1 MMPRILGLAAALLL
15 TWPAHAAAPADPAAL
30 AAASPLT
37 REALARLRADV
48 DTLHNPALKAATADA
63 LFNPATCVAHRA
75 HLTDADRQAIA
86 DRLVAEGLAD
96 AAGPAGGLIAGL
108 FPALP
113 GDGGP
118 CPHLAQP
125 FAAAPGG
132 NAGSHHSWPGGLAVH
147 EAFNAQSARDFAA
160 AYRTLDGVDLYG
172 QDDLITAAPLWHDWA
187 KALLFVW
194 QPDGGLPPEISLG
207 GHGDAGDFRTGA
219 HHILG
224 LAEAMAR
231 HLPAD
236 LVIVQACAH
245 QAPERGR
252 PDRLVHWLR
261 AAAIIARV
269 DPVAAGYLATAP
281 SGGLTLPGL
290 AAGAEPVAV
299 AVPRWWSACLIHA
312 QSDHNWVYAEPA
324 IEDAD
329 VLLRQLAPRFGIDT
343 ANPAQ
348 YAWGYRHPVLS
359 RLGAA
364 RIQSLA
370 AQGGLEAVAQ
380 ALISLR
386 AQGVF

>member
-1 MMPRILGLAAALLL
+1 MTMPLRLATVLAALLL
-15 TWPAHAAAPADPAAL
+15 APPALAADAAAL
-30 AAASPLT
+30 AGASALT

-48 DTLHNPALKAATADA
+48 DTIHDPVIRAATEDA

-75 HLTDADRQAIA
+75 NLDQAGRRAIT

-96 AAGPAGGLIAGL
+96 PGAGLVNGL

-113 GDGGP
+113 GEGGP
-118 CPHLAQP
+118 CPHLPQP

-132 NAGSHHSWPGGLAVH
+132 NAGSHHSWPGGLPLH
-147 EAFNAQSARDFAA
+147 EAFNAQSAKDFATT
-160 AYRTLDGVDLYG
+160 YRAIDGVGLDG
-172 QDDLITAAPLWHDWA
+172 QDDLIAAAPLWHDWA

-194 QPDGGLPPEISLG
+194 RPDGGLPPEASLG
-207 GHGDAGDFRTGA
+207 GHGPDGDYRTGA

-231 HLPAD
+231 RLPAD

-245 QAPERGR
+245 QAPERGK

-269 DPVAAGYLATAP
+269 DPVAAGYLAPAQA
-281 SGGLTLPGL
+281 GDLTLPGM
-290 AAGAEPVAV
+290 APPGVTEIVG
-299 AVPRWWSACLIHA
+299 VPRWWSACLIHA

-324 IEDAD
+324 VEDAD
-329 VLLRQLAPRFGIDT
+329 ALLRQLAPRFGVDASDAARYT
-343 ANPAQ
+343 
-348 YAWGYRHPVLS
+348 WGYRHAVLS

-364 RIQSLA
+364 RVQSLA
-370 AQGGLEAVAQ
+370 AQGGLDALAQ
-380 ALISLR
+380 ALTQLR

>member
-1 MMPRILGLAAALLL
+1 MPRSVLRPALLAATLLL
-15 TWPAHAAAPADPAAL
+15 APPAL
-30 AAASPLT
+30 AAPSSPAAIADASPLT
-37 REALARLRADV
+37 RDALVRLRSDV
-48 DTLHNPALKAATADA
+48 DAIHDPAIKAATRDA
-63 LFNPATCVAHRA
+63 LFNPDTCVVHRA
-75 HLTDADRQAIA
+75 NLDAAARQAII
-86 DRLVAEGLAD
+86 DRLVAAGLAD
-96 AAGPAGGLIAGL
+96 AADATALPGGLMAGL

-113 GDGGP
+113 NDGGP
-118 CPHLAQP
+118 CPHLPQP

-132 NAGSHHSWPGGLAVH
+132 NAGSHHSWPGGLPVH
-147 EAFNAQSARDFAA
+147 EAFNARSAQDFAD
-160 AYRTLDGVDLYG
+160 AYRTLEGVDLDG

-194 QPDGGLPPEISLG
+194 RADGGLPPEIPLG
-207 GHGDAGDFRTGA
+207 GHGADGDFRTGA

-245 QAPERGR
+245 QAPERGK
-252 PDRLVHWLR
+252 PERLVHWLR

-269 DPVAAGYLATAP
+269 DPVEAGYLVPTAQ
-281 SGGLTLPGL
+281 GGLTLPGV
-290 AAGAEPVAV
+290 GS
-299 AVPRWWSACLIHA
+299 VPRWWSACLIHA

-324 IEDAD
+324 VEDAD
-329 VLLRQLAPRFGIDT
+329 ALLRQLAPRFGIDAT
-343 ANPAQ
+343 DPAR
-348 YAWGYRHPVLS
+348 YAWGYRHPVLA

-370 AQGGLEAVAQ
+370 ATGGLDALAQ
-380 ALISLR
+380 TLTQLR

>member
-1 MMPRILGLAAALLL
+1 MTLPLRLTAAITVALLL
-15 TWPAHAAAPADPAAL
+15 APPAL
-30 AAASPLT
+30 AADADALAGASPLT

-48 DTLHNPALKAATADA
+48 NAMRDPVIKAATEDA

-75 HLTDADRQAIA
+75 NLGQADKRAII

-96 AAGPAGGLIAGL
+96 PGDGLADGL

-113 GDGGP
+113 GEGGP
-118 CPHLAQP
+118 CPHLPQP

-132 NAGSHHSWPGGLAVH
+132 NAGSHHSWPGGLPLH
-147 EAFNAQSARDFAA
+147 EAFNAQSAKDFAA
-160 AYRTLDGVDLYG
+160 AYRAIDGVGLEG
-172 QDDLITAAPLWHDWA
+172 QDDLIAAAPLWHDWA

-194 QPDGGLPPEISLG
+194 RPDGGLPHEISLG
-207 GHGDAGDFRTGA
+207 GHGADGDYRTGA

-231 HLPAD
+231 RLPAD

-245 QAPERGR
+245 QAPERGK

-269 DPVAAGYLATAP
+269 DPVAAGYLAP
-281 SGGLTLPGL
+281 SQAGSLTLPGMTE
-290 AAGAEPVAV
+290 AG

-324 IEDAD
+324 VEDAD
-329 VLLRQLAPRFGIDT
+329 ALLRQLAPRFGVD
-343 ANPAQ
+343 ASDPAR
-348 YAWGYRHPVLS
+348 YTWGYRHAVLS
-359 RLGAA
+359 HLGAA
-364 RIQSLA
+364 RVQSLA
-370 AQGGLEAVAQ
+370 AQGGLDALAQ
-380 ALISLR
+380 ALTQLR

>member
-1 MMPRILGLAAALLL
+1 MTTPLRLAAALATLL
-15 TWPAHAAAPADPAAL
+15 LAPPALATDAAAL
-30 AAASPLT
+30 AGASPLT

-48 DTLHNPALKAATADA
+48 DAVRNPVIKAATEDA

-75 HLTDADRQAIA
+75 NLGQADKRAII
-86 DRLVAEGLAD
+86 DRLVAESLADPGDGLAD
-96 AAGPAGGLIAGL
+96 GL

-113 GDGGP
+113 GEGGP
-118 CPHLAQP
+118 CPHLPQP

-132 NAGSHHSWPGGLAVH
+132 NAGSHHSWPGGLPLH
-147 EAFNAQSARDFAA
+147 EAFNAQSAKDFAA
-160 AYRTLDGVDLYG
+160 AYRAIDGVVLDG
-172 QDDLITAAPLWHDWA
+172 QDDLIAAAPLWHDWA

-194 QPDGGLPPEISLG
+194 RPDGGLPSEVSLG
-207 GHGDAGDFRTGA
+207 GHGADGDYRTGA

-231 HLPAD
+231 RLPAD

-245 QAPERGR
+245 QAPERGK

-261 AAAIIARV
+261 AAAIIAQV
-269 DPVAAGYLATAP
+269 DPVAAGYLALT
-281 SGGLTLPGL
+281 STGVLTLPGMTES
-290 AAGAEPVAV
+290 G

-324 IEDAD
+324 VEDAD
-329 VLLRQLAPRFGIDT
+329 ALLRQLAPRFGVD
-343 ANPAQ
+343 ADDPAR
-348 YAWGYRHPVLS
+348 YTWGYRHAVLS

-364 RIQSLA
+364 RVQSLA
-370 AQGGLEAVAQ
+370 AQGGLDALAQ
-380 ALISLR
+380 ALTQLR